1 MPILFIILRLNGMSL
16 SDRLSFQRAIFLMIS
31 YDMMKILIPNRII
44 IKKEWEFLK
53 RSQIETIKKSVY
65 AFQNTI

>member
-1 MPILFIILRLNGMSL
+1 
-16 SDRLSFQRAIFLMIS
+16 MIS

-53 RSQIETIKKSVY
+53 RDQIETIQKRAY
-65 AFQNTI
+65 TFQNTI